1 MSVEIG
7 SIWKEND
14 RRLVR
19 FIRVVEIGETNGEG
33 WARIA
38 LCNPASGWY
47 ANRTTKARLRR
58 FGKSYKQV
66 LPE

>member
-7 SIWKEND
+7 SIWKEHDSRFD
-14 RRLVR
+14 RY
-19 FIRVVEIGETNGEG
+19 IKVVEIGETNGEG

-38 LCNPASGWY
+38 LCNPVSGL
-47 ANRTTKARLRR
+47 AGNRTAKARLRR